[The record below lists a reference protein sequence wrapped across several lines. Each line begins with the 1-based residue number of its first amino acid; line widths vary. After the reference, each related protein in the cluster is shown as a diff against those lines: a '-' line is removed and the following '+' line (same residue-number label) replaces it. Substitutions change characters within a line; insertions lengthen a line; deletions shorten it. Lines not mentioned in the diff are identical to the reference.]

1 MKQGAPI
8 DHFDA
13 GVSEDL
19 EFDVIQ
25 AMLIELAGC
34 PSSEQRAE
42 KLVPSKDR
50 IWVIHRLQETDE
62 MCRIRS
68 GGHGF
73 PLLEFDEEESFQ
85 HNVLSNVFDCTL
97 KKVVDDG
104 L

>member
-34 PSSEQRAE
+34 PSSEQRQKARRAKTE
-42 KLVPSKDR
+42 SGPSIAFKKP
-50 IWVIHRLQETDE
+50 E
-62 MCRIRS
+62 MRRIRS

-73 PLLEFDEEESFQ
+73 PC
-85 HNVLSNVFDCTL
+85 SNL
-97 KKVVDDG
+97 MS
-104 L
+104 